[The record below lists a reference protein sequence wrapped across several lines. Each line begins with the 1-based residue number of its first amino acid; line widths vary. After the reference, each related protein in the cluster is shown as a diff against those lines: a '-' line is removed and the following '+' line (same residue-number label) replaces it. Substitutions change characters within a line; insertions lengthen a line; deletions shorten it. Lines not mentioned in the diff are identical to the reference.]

1 MNKIMRI
8 LLVVTILIML
18 PGCDYRILERI
29 GFTYAASYD
38 AAPENQV
45 EIGISI
51 PRADPTIDLVRELHS
66 AVGKSSKDARVKF
79 ANETDL
85 LLVNG
90 QIRVLLYSEAL
101 ARKDLSNEI
110 NSILRDTSISPL
122 VKISLVNGNA
132 KDMLFKDYKQHLSTD
147 KYINRLLEKASTNNR
162 IPKTTL
168 YEFERDYYD
177 DGIDPIAP
185 ILKEQA
191 EDITVDGIGLFRGY
205 KYIGKIY
212 NKDVLLFSI
221 LRGKFKKGD
230 MGLDLDSVR
239 DNDGS
244 HEYIMFTSVVSNRAV
259 HVKHNANG
267 PIHVTIAANFKG
279 SIHEYIGDLKLSK
292 DADRH
297 QVEKKVSE
305 ILSERGNRLVK
316 QLQQYNVDSLGIGM
330 HVRNSMSYEAWKAL
344 NWSEEYPR
352 IKVDCQIHFKAK
364 DYGKIR

>member
-1 MNKIMRI
+1 MNRLPTC
-8 LLVVTILIML
+8 LLAILILAVL

-45 EIGISI
+45 EITVSI
-51 PRADPTIDLVRELHS
+51 PRAEPTIKVKREIHS
-66 AVGKSSKDARVKF
+66 AIGKSSKDARVKF

-122 VKISLVNGNA
+122 VKITLVNGNA
-132 KDMLFKDYKQHLSTD
+132 KELLSKNYKQHLSTD
-147 KYINRLLEKASTNNR
+147 KYINRLLEKSSSNNR

-185 ILKEQA
+185 ILKEMG
-191 EDITVDGIGLFRGY
+191 EDITVDGIALFQDY
-205 KYIGKIY
+205 KYVAKIP
-212 NKDVLLFSI
+212 NRDALLFSI

-230 MGLDLDSVR
+230 MSLDLSGGE
-239 DNDGS
+239 DGS
-244 HEYIMFTSVVSNRAV
+244 SPEYIMFTSVLSDR
-259 HVKHNANG
+259 K
-267 PIHVTIAANFKG
+267 IHVEHKPGGTIHVMINAYFKG
-279 SIHEYIGDLKLSK
+279 SVHEYIGNKKLSV
-292 DADRH
+292 DAQRH
-297 QVEKKVSE
+297 EVERKVSE
-305 ILSERGNRLVK
+305 IMSASANRLVK
-316 QLQQYNVDSLGIGM
+316 QLQQHKVDSLGIGI
-330 HVRNSMSYEAWKAL
+330 HVRNSMSYEAWKKLDWRA
-344 NWSEEYPR
+344 EYQ
-352 IKVDCQIHFKAK
+352 KVEVECKLHFKAK